1 MDCQTVRTEIH
12 IEPANAA
19 LQDHLQS
26 CGHCTRYAER
36 MTRLD
41 AVLRAELFVPAPR
54 AVAAELQSLAAR
66 SSPAPDRLDV
76 MARDEL
82 LLTAPPDLT
91 LRLQSLLT
99 QPARA
104 ESSLDQVLREALVV
118 EAPPDLTARLQALV
132 PQAAPLVALE
142 LTPRAVARPR
152 RWVVATVYLVTA
164 ALLMF
169 SLMYAGQ
176 LYSLMITQLGLS
188 QWLAEIA
195 SWPAELLN
203 QLYTFVPQ
211 ARVVVSALVRIQ
223 EPLQWLLVALLVW
236 AVVDMSQ
243 HQGQRRHQRQ
253 HKRQYA

>member
-19 LQDHLQS
+19 LQRHLQS
-26 CGHCTRYAER
+26 CDHCARYAER

-41 AVLRAELFVPAPR
+41 AVLRAELFVPAPV

-66 SSPAPDRLDV
+66 SSPAHDRLDV
-76 MARDEL
+76 AARDEL
-82 LLTAPPDLT
+82 LLTAPADLT

-104 ESSLDQVLREALVV
+104 ESTLDRALREALVV
-118 EAPPDLTARLQALV
+118 EAPPALTARLQSLV
-132 PQAAPLVALE
+132 PQVAPAVALE
-142 LTPRAVARPR
+142 PAPVARPR

-176 LYSLMITQLGLS
+176 LYSLMINQLGLS
-188 QWLAEIA
+188 TWLSEIA

-203 QLYTFVPQ
+203 QLYTAVPQ

-223 EPLQWLLVALLVW
+223 QPLQWLLVALVVW
-236 AVVDMSQ
+236 AVVDM
-243 HQGQRRHQRQ
+243 GQRQAAPERQSQRE
-253 HKRQYA
+253 RQYA